1 MLTRLKRLLNL
12 LIRGF
17 IDLKLV
23 NLIDIGNSIVKL
35 SIKHVNLYV
44 NKKDLDSSFL
54 GKLKH
59 NKMNKTI
66 PMTDFQIFSGLKKL
80 INIYPINKRTNFEIF
95 KNIDLEFNYIEKL
108 LRQRKRK
115 IKIPEPLIKGKIHF
129 RQKLENCLRIFVSKY
144 RINYQSIYE
153 QPMVKKLQKNWSSG
167 KIFPNFC
174 VFEVNFNGTRILFE
188 LDALAVMCGE
198 LYIFEIKNK
207 NVNDLSL
214 QMNRMEYAAKIINIW
229 QSRMNNPIKCI
240 YPILY
245 FRELNTQSY
254 DNFNIINY
262 QDLLDGNTIDIASM
276 KSYPLTS

>member
-1 MLTRLKRLLNL
+1 
-12 LIRGF
+12 
-17 IDLKLV
+17 
-23 NLIDIGNSIVKL
+23 
-35 SIKHVNLYV
+35 
-44 NKKDLDSSFL
+44 
-54 GKLKH
+54 
-59 NKMNKTI
+59 
-66 PMTDFQIFSGLKKL
+66 
-80 INIYPINKRTNFEIF
+80 
-95 KNIDLEFNYIEKL
+95 
-108 LRQRKRK
+108 
-115 IKIPEPLIKGKIHF
+115 
-129 RQKLENCLRIFVSKY
+129 
-144 RINYQSIYE
+144 
-153 QPMVKKLQKNWSSG
+153 MVKKLQKNWSSN
-167 KIFPNFC
+167 KIIPNFC

-207 NVNDLSL
+207 NINDLSL